1 MVRRKAPEPRLG
13 SERMARPTPPRVRM
27 PRGRRP
33 GRASQDSGE
42 ATSPNEANDTNPDT
56 GAKKAREVDQ
66 SKSAAKSTP
75 TGAQA
80 TDPSP
85 PERIEGLQ
93 GWMAELERKQARA
106 AYFGG
111 VAVLIAIAAA
121 GVALYFGITNKSDS
135 ATKSD
140 VDALKSRVDALQ
152 SAVSKNTKN
161 TQVTINH
168 ANSDAH
174 S

>member
-27 PRGRRP
+27 PRVRRP

-56 GAKKAREVDQ
+56 GPEKTREVDQ
-66 SKSAAKSTP
+66 SKSAAKSAP

-80 TDPSP
+80 SDLSP
-85 PERIEGLQ
+85 QERIEGLQ
-93 GWMAELERKQARA
+93 GSMAELERKQART

-111 VAVLIAIAAA
+111 VAILVAIAAA

-161 TQVTINH
+161 TQATIN
-168 ANSDAH
+168 S
-174 S
+174 SISEL